1 MAEQRTIEILLVPK
15 MDEAATAQAEAA
27 KDKLS
32 QAVSV
37 PVGAAGGGGSGAA
50 TSGSSGVGARVP
62 HGPAT
67 MDAALVGHVSGSSG
81 PRDPAEFA
89 ASAKARAGYFR
100 EQDRQRE
107 SDTKDDYRDWEKI
120 QNLTARDQQSVSK
133 SIDRTISNRD
143 RDHIRSIET
152 VNDRQQDVI
161 GRRQEENNREHRA
174 IQRDRKQSRS
184 DLEGVAS
191 SWGDSLVREGAGADV
206 AAAARASRVA
216 QGAAW
221 TDRMASDAVSQ
232 LRDIQEMQ
240 TGNPLGLR
248 TGVQGEADAA
258 YLNRTRYMAPL
269 GGGRGGAGGGGG
281 NGAGVPWYRFSNANT
296 AFGMPM
302 HVGPVAAAYA
312 AYRFIGND
320 VSAYDAYQKPEMLR
334 QAGFGNE
341 GMEAAYS
348 QAKEVNSSWFNKNM
362 ANVQAFALGSFG
374 GNTYIDSKTAL
385 DRATKDV
392 MAVDQLK
399 TGQLTN
405 ATSRYLIASNS
416 AAQVGLRAS
425 TTFNPLEQAESHRQ
439 ASIDS
444 ENAAVDFEK
453 ATLQAKITDGM
464 GARERADLENQ
475 IGAVEAQ
482 RNRRVALV
490 TTQAQAGINQ
500 AILGHNQQMAVSG
513 YSVAAGDAAYAGD
526 EALSM
531 EMGLRAKYQPMWD
544 SAASQ
549 GLREQYAEEFKTEW
563 RAGNRAIRAGA
574 SAAAASVWG
583 AQAALS
589 GDFDTQRNAIWA
601 DFGDATQGMDS
612 TTTGYQNAFNSR
624 MAQDVN
630 LSGAERSAWA
640 YAGASGAVAT
650 AAAQGQG
657 WTAAHMGAYQQ
668 FQTATANA
676 QPGSAAYTAA
686 SNEFYG
692 HSESLKRQQWISN
705 EQIKASTASS
715 DLAAQFKPVTG
726 SFLSTYNQGAISALA
741 NPEQSD
747 LFKSETKSR
756 LGANW
761 AHYLS
766 ATRMSGGAEGFSWQ
780 VGTSGQETGYED
792 LRDLGSFMT
801 KLNSN
806 IDKAFTPLANAYGN

>member
-50 TSGSSGVGARVP
+50 TSASSGVGARVP

-81 PRDPAEFA
+81 PRDPAEFT
-89 ASAKARAGYFR
+89 SSVRARVGYFR
-100 EQDRQRE
+100 EQDRQRA
-107 SDTKDDYRDWEKI
+107 SNDRDDYRDWEKL
-120 QNLTARDQQSVSK
+120 QALSAREALQTERTHTSNAARFDRSRDAANFAQYRADSAEATANANATD
-133 SIDRTISNRD
+133 
-143 RDHIRSIET
+143 
-152 VNDRQQDVI
+152 
-161 GRRQEENNREHRA
+161 A
-174 IQRDRKQSRS
+174 IQ
-184 DLEGVAS
+184 E
-191 SWGDSLVREGAGADV
+191 W
-206 AAAARASRVA
+206 AANSPNAK
-216 QGAAW
+216 
-221 TDRMASDAVSQ
+221 
-232 LRDIQEMQ
+232 
-240 TGNPLGLR
+240 P
-248 TGVQGEADAA
+248 
-258 YLNRTRYMAPL
+258 YMAPL
-269 GGGRGGAGGGGG
+269 ASKGGGGSK
-281 NGAGVPWYRFSNANT
+281 APWYKPTMGST
-296 AFGMPM
+296 AFGMPV
-302 HVGPVAAAYA
+302 HLGPVALGYA
-312 AYRFIGND
+312 AYRAVTNVADKF
-320 VSAYDAYQKPEMLR
+320 DAYMKPEMLR

-348 QAKEVNSSWFNKNM
+348 QAKDVNSSWFGKNM
-362 ANVQAFALGSFG
+362 ANVQAFALGSVAPD
-374 GNTYIDSKTAL
+374 TYRTSAAALSQATA
-385 DRATKDV
+385 DV

-416 AAQVGLRAS
+416 AAKVGLRAS

-464 GARERADLENQ
+464 GARERSDLENQ

-482 RNRRVALV
+482 RARRVALV

-513 YSVAAGDAAYAGD
+513 YSVAANTAAYAG
-526 EALSM
+526 EEQTAM
-531 EMGLRAKYQPMWD
+531 ELRLRAKYQPMWD
-544 SAASQ
+544 SAATPA
-549 GLREQYAEEFKTEW
+549 LKEQYTEEFKSEWKGENRSIQTSLWASRANVWATE
-563 RAGNRAIRAGA
+563 GA
-574 SAAAASVWG
+574 VA
-583 AQAALS
+583 
-589 GDFDTQRNAIWA
+589 GDFGKQRDAIWA
-601 DFGDATQGMDS
+601 DFGVATDGMNQGD
-612 TTTGYQNAFNSR
+612 TAYIIEWNRRA
-624 MAQDVN
+624 AQDVA
-630 LSGAERSAWA
+630 LSGQERSAWA

-668 FQTATANA
+668 FQSATANA
-676 QPGSAAYTAA
+676 QPGSAAYATA

-692 HSESLKRQQWISN
+692 QSESLKRQQWISN

-766 ATRMSGGAEGFSWQ
+766 ATRMNGGAEGFAWQ

-792 LRDLGSFMT
+792 LRDLGSVMT